1 MVKKCL
7 FSSLLCAA
15 LLGSVHAGQSGLFL
29 GLGATFSFGG
39 EGRLSDGGTGGGGNA
54 FVGKTAVWGA
64 GGEFTVGYKTFFLTW
79 LGLRGYAS
87 IDYSALGFE
96 EIAKIP
102 GADGLALALDAA
114 LNVDLLFD
122 IIPTDAFSLGVFAGV
137 SGGLRYWHGPFIT
150 DMTDVTKSLGIKTQP
165 LAGTFGLNAGVS
177 MGFGR
182 RHNLEVFTKIPFLEN
197 KLVDVGGKAGA
208 VVNGPYAIGLRYTF
222 TFAPGGSSISDP
234 ASVLQ

>member
-39 EGRLSDGGTGGGGNA
+39 EGRLSDGGTGGGGGNA

-137 SGGLRYWHGPFIT
+137 SGGLRYWHGPLI
-150 DMTDVTKSLGIKTQP
+150 DDIKKLGLKTQP

-197 KLVDVGGKAGA
+197 KLIDVGGKAGA

-222 TFAPGGSSISDP
+222 TFAPGGSAISDP